1 LNRFILLLFLVLTA
15 LTAKSQSVIEMP
27 VTGIAERTPL
37 AMFLFNIEKQKPVRF
52 FFREEW
58 LDAFFVD
65 QELNGSTLQ
74 EVLDKLLSGTDISYT
89 FLFDYAIIFIKDP
102 RQTLER
108 QSLLRRAAL
117 SRKYIEQHV
126 IGDAKQRVPGAKV
139 TLKGTV
145 INETNEDKMSGV
157 VILVNDQP
165 GTTTDQGGSY
175 QLSLPS
181 GEHVVSFQHVNF
193 ADKVLDLKIYRDGV
207 INIVLEETPTVLEE
221 IIISD
226 QAIVNSRTGL
236 SSLKIKDIKRSPTF
250 LGEVDVIKQLQT
262 QPGVT
267 TVGEVASGFNVRGG
281 GVDQNLVLYDDIPVF
296 NTSHALGFFTA
307 FNPEA
312 ISNVSFY
319 RGGIPAEFGGR
330 VSSVLN
336 ITSREGNYEKWNAS
350 GGIGI
355 ISSHLAVGGPL
366 KRDTSSIQASI
377 RTSYSN
383 WMLDA
388 VKSNYKDVQSSDVS
402 FYDGSLKLSHKFTA
416 RTKLTLSGY
425 MSHDD
430 FRLATDT
437 VFNWNNLA
445 ASLRIDHTFN
455 DRLYSTISFGL
466 GSYNYKMQEP
476 DSVKAFDLK
485 YSITYPSLKIDFNY
499 GGRHE
504 LSFGLHNTYYNFN
517 PGELRPTTPW
527 SNARAIKIDSEKSLE
542 TGLYLSDAF
551 YLTEKI
557 LLELGLRYS
566 MFNRIGPGK
575 VFSYSPGAPI
585 EKRNIIDSANYSK
598 GEVIKMYHGAEPRM
612 SLRYS
617 VNENSSVKLGYNRV
631 YQYLHLITN
640 TAAMTPVDIWQSSN
654 GYFKPQIADQI
665 SIGYFRNLRESMFES
680 FVEVYY
686 KRVQNILDF
695 KDGES
700 LILNDKLETALLSGV
715 GRSYGAEF
723 SLSKIKGRLLGA
735 VNYTYSRSLRQ
746 VDGFYSSEKI
756 NDGKIYP
763 SNYDQPHVVNLN
775 WRYGISRRHFFS
787 GNFTYHTGRPMSLP
801 QSTYQINRVPVS
813 DFSDRN
819 QYRLP
824 DYHRLDIAFIIEGNH
839 KRRKL
844 WDGTWVIS
852 FYNFYGR
859 KNAYSVFF
867 VEDYSGK
874 LKPYKLSVIGS
885 IIPSLSYTF
894 KL

>member
-1 LNRFILLLFLVLTA
+1 LNRSLLLLFLVVTTSA
-15 LTAKSQSVIEMP
+15 LKSQSLIEMP
-27 VTGIAERTPL
+27 VSGVAGKTPL
-37 AMFLFNIEKQKPVRF
+37 SDYLISIEKQKPVKF
-52 FFREEW
+52 FFRQEW
-58 LDAFFVD
+58 LDVFSID
-65 QELNGSTLQ
+65 QSFNGLTLH
-74 EVLDKLLSGTDISYT
+74 ETFAKLLTGTDISYT
-89 FLFDYAIIFIKDP
+89 LLFDYAIVFIKDP

-108 QSLLRRAAL
+108 QNLLRRAVQ
-117 SRKYIEQHV
+117 SRKYIEQHI
-126 IGDAKQRVPGAKV
+126 IGDVKQNVPGTKV
-139 TLKGTV
+139 NLKGTV
-145 INETNEDKMSGV
+145 ISETNSDKMAGV
-157 VILVNDQP
+157 VVLVNDLP
-165 GTTTDQGGSY
+165 ETTTDQAGSY
-175 QLSLPS
+175 QLSLTS
-181 GEHVVSFQHVNF
+181 GEHVISFQHVNF
-193 ADKVLDLKIYRDGV
+193 ADKVLDLKIYKDGV
-207 INIVLEETPTVLEE
+207 INIKLEETPTILEE
-221 IIISD
+221 VVISD

-236 SSLKIKDIKRSPTF
+236 SALKIKDIKRSPTF
-250 LGEVDVIKQLQT
+250 LGEADVIKQLQT

-281 GVDQNLVLYDDIPVF
+281 GVDQNLVLYDGTPVF

-355 ISSHLAVGGPL
+355 ISSHIAIGGPL
-366 KRDTSSIQASI
+366 KRDTSSIQASF
-377 RTSYSN
+377 RSSYSN

-402 FYDGSLKLSHKFTA
+402 FYDGSLKFSHKFTD
-416 RTKLTLSGY
+416 RTKLILSGY

-437 VFNWNNLA
+437 VFNWNNFA
-445 ASLRIDHTFN
+445 ASLRLDHTFS
-455 DRLYSTISFGL
+455 DRLYSSFTL
-466 GSYNYKMQEP
+466 GMGKYDYKMQETDP
-476 DSVKAFDLK
+476 VKAFDLQ
-485 YSITYPSLKIDFNY
+485 YSVSHPSLKIDFNY
-499 GGRHE
+499 NGRHE
-504 LSFGLHNTYYNFN
+504 LSFGLHNTLYDFS
-517 PGELRPTTPW
+517 PGQLTPTTT
-527 SNARAIKIDSEKSLE
+527 SSDARAIKMDNEKSIE
-542 TGLYLSDAF
+542 TAVYFSDAF
-551 YLTEKI
+551 YLNEKT
-557 LLELGLRYS
+557 LVELGLRYS
-566 MFNRIGPGK
+566 LFNRVGPGK
-575 VFSYSPGAPI
+575 VFSYSAGAPI
-585 EKRNIIDSANYSK
+585 EERNIVDSTYYSR
-598 GEVIKMYHGAEPRM
+598 GEVIKTYYGAEPRF
-612 SLRYS
+612 SVRYTL
-617 VNENSSVKLGYNRV
+617 NENSSIKLGYNRM

-640 TAAMTPVDIWQSSN
+640 TAAITPIDIWQSSN

-665 SIGYFRNLRESMFES
+665 SLGYFRNLKQSMFES

-686 KRVQNILDF
+686 KHIQNILDF

-700 LILNDKLETALLSGV
+700 LLLNDKLETALLAGT

-723 SLSKIKGRLLGA
+723 SISKVKGRLLGA

-746 VDGFYSSEKI
+746 VNGLYQSERI

-801 QSTYQINRVPVS
+801 QSTFQINRVPVS

-824 DYHRLDIAFIIEGNH
+824 DYHRLDLALIIEGNH
-839 KRRKL
+839 KRKKL

-867 VEDYSGK
+867 MEDGSGK
-874 LKPYKLSVIGS
+874 LRPYKLSVVGS